1 MQTMNTLRL
10 AKKKTNGQNTKNEK
24 LRNIKILLFSM
35 LSVFSATSDSKC
47 KYTLNMPLN

>member
-1 MQTMNTLRL
+1 MQTINTLRL
-10 AKKKTNGQNTKNEK
+10 AIKQMARTRKMRNFK
-24 LRNIKILLFSM
+24 RNIKILLFSM